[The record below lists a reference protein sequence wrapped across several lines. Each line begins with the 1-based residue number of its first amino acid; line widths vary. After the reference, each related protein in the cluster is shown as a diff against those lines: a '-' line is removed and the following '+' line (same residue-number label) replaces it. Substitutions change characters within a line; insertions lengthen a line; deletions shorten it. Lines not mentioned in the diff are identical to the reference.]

1 MTPEAAW
8 AKLEKLA
15 GGEGDSLSYR
25 RKTRNARGGGEPTPE
40 AASDGGEAWE
50 NRGGGG
56 GLTLSR

>member
-25 RKTRNARGGGEPTPE
+25 RKSRNARGGGEPTPE

-56 GLTLSR
+56 G